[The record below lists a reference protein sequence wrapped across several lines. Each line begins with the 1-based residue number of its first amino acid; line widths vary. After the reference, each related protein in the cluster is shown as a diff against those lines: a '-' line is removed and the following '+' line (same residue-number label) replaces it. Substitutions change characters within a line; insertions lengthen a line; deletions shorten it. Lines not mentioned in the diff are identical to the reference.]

1 MLERK
6 IYPSLDIMKFIMAM
20 LILTQHT
27 CNEWALYWT
36 YTRLLWIRQLCCS
49 ILFYLF
55 RFLVLFK
62 IEYA

>member
-27 CNEWALYWT
+27 CNEWHILLDLYT
-36 YTRLLWIRQLCCS
+36 PSLD
-49 ILFYLF
+49 
-55 RFLVLFK
+55 
-62 IEYA
+62 

>member
-27 CNEWALYWT
+27 MGTFYWT